1 MRAVIITLMV
11 MYRSA
16 ADRYQGSQRTMQV
29 LRQRSVHDTGQV
41 PSPAQLTAVNRKRA
55 VSRVINRSARKL
67 RWRIRVNVN
76 YNALNNIEF
85 IGAGLHGLHIIKL
98 VATSPDIRRGCPNR
112 PVERTCT
119 CALFGPHQYNIILA
133 NPLVAPKL

>member
-16 ADRYQGSQRTMQV
+16 ADRYV
-29 LRQRSVHDTGQV
+29 
-41 PSPAQLTAVNRKRA
+41 
-55 VSRVINRSARKL
+55 
-67 RWRIRVNVN
+67 RVNVN

>member
-1 MRAVIITLMV
+1 MRAVTLMV
-11 MYRSA
+11 IYRSA
-16 ADRYQGSQRTMQV
+16 ADRYV
-29 LRQRSVHDTGQV
+29 
-41 PSPAQLTAVNRKRA
+41 
-55 VSRVINRSARKL
+55 
-67 RWRIRVNVN
+67 RVNV
-76 YNALNNIEF
+76 NALNNIEF

-133 NPLVAPKL
+133 NPRWLLPNFELSKNVLLLRGQNRSA